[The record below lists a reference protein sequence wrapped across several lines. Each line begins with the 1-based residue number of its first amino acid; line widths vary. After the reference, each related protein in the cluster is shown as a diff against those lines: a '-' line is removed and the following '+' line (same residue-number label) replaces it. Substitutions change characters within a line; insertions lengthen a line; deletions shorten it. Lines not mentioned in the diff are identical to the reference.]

1 MPEDIA
7 EYNTKVKIATQ
18 LLSQKIVNPFNQ
30 IYSQSETLCGGFEY
44 AEYHGKMDATT
55 LVVNIARQLGSIGI
69 RFLQI
74 MGQYVEIPEYL
85 QGSFNDIYDNINGQ
99 SKIVAHTTLL
109 KAWPNFETDIQ
120 EIGECIG

>member
-1 MPEDIA
+1 MPKDIA
-7 EYNTKVKIATQ
+7 EYNAKVKIANQ
-18 LLSQKIVNPFNQ
+18 ALSQTIVNPFNQ
-30 IYSQSETLCGGFEY
+30 IYSQAEALCGGFEY

-85 QGSFNDIYDNINGQ
+85 RGSFNDVYDNINGQ

-109 KAWPNFETDIQ
+109 KTWPEFEANIS
-120 EIGECIG
+120 EVGECIG